1 MLKHSPEI
9 LMQIAELY
17 AQESRATRAK
27 VGAVLV
33 TSTGVL
39 IPGYNGTPSGWDNT
53 CEADNKTLP
62 YVLHA
67 EMNCILKC
75 AEEGVSTKGVQSM
88 LRTLLAGTVQ
98 LVCLSAE

>member
-39 IPGYNGTPSGWDNT
+39 IPGYNGTPQDGT
-53 CEADNKTLP
+53 M
-62 YVLHA
+62 YVKSRIKPCP
-67 EMNCILKC
+67 MSCM
-75 AEEGVSTKGVQSM
+75 Q
-88 LRTLLAGTVQ
+88 R
-98 LVCLSAE
+98 